1 MNMLKSVSRAW
12 QFPPG
17 GAKSSKK
24 ARELSLSSPVYTRI
38 SIERNREL
46 QAIAGPISEE
56 LDHSKMQHET
66 FQKMLD
72 CSVEDLVKF
81 GVFGHPRALNK
92 ILSTLDYR
100 VDQLEFVLEKI
111 DKVKEEALDA
121 MHQMEQIV
129 LRMSPSLLTPSF
141 TLRKVEE
148 TIQIFKEIVSQGL
161 GPEVTFDAESINNLL
176 ACRDFIGYLI
186 EAENDYSKLPEKL
199 TDERETCEAIS
210 DRHKD
215 PSQDQLQPM
224 ISKFMEYRAQ
234 FHISSPEQQK
244 QDTPFQPRD
253 DDE

>member
-1 MNMLKSVSRAW
+1 MAVSTWRSQILKESEGVI
-12 QFPPG
+12 
-17 GAKSSKK
+17 AKFT
-24 ARELSLSSPVYTRI
+24 SLYQNI
-38 SIERNREL
+38 NRVNKEL

-56 LDHSKMQHET
+56 LDHARMQHET

-111 DKVKEEALDA
+111 DKIKEEALDA

-129 LRMSPSLLTPSF
+129 LRMSLGLLTPSF
-141 TLRKVEE
+141 TLRKVDE
-148 TIQIFKEIVSQGL
+148 TIRIFKEIISQGL

-186 EAENDYSKLPEKL
+186 DAENEYSKLPEKL

-234 FHISSPEQQK
+234 FHISSPEQQQK

>member
-1 MNMLKSVSRAW
+1 KMGSAPPTTATKTPKPLSQEKINEYAKIGEQGMAISDWRSQILKESEGFITKFTDLYHNINR
-12 QFPPG
+12 
-17 GAKSSKK
+17 
-24 ARELSLSSPVYTRI
+24 T
-38 SIERNREL
+38 NREL
-46 QAIAGPISEE
+46 QVIAGPISEE
-56 LDHSKMQHET
+56 LDHAKMQHKT
-66 FQKMLD
+66 FQRMLD
-72 CSVEDLVKF
+72 CSVDDLVKF

-111 DKVKEEALDA
+111 DKVKEVALDA

-129 LRMSPSLLTPSF
+129 LTMSPGLLTPF

-186 EAENDYSKLPEKL
+186 EAENDYSKLPERL
-199 TDERETCEAIS
+199 IDERETCEAIS

-215 PSQDQLQPM
+215 PSEDQLQPM
-224 ISKFMEYRAQ
+224 IS
-234 FHISSPEQQK
+234 
-244 QDTPFQPRD
+244 
-253 DDE
+253 